1 MDDRLEKALEH
12 ANYKATIAEARK
24 NLRLKYRNDL
34 LYSHNG
40 GIFTASPGLISFL
53 DSLHRNGQK
62 DVVLIDDKENPVM
75 IDNVLEFTKAV
86 ADVYFAASN
95 AYQHEFSK
103 LRKARNI
110 KTVVGK

>member
-12 ANYKATIAEARK
+12 ANYKATVSEARM

-34 LYSHNG
+34 LHSHNG
-40 GIFTASPGLISFL
+40 GIFTASPELISFL

-75 IDNVLEFTKAV
+75 IESILDFAKAI

-95 AYQHEFSK
+95 AYHHEFAK
-103 LRKARNI
+103 LRKARNV